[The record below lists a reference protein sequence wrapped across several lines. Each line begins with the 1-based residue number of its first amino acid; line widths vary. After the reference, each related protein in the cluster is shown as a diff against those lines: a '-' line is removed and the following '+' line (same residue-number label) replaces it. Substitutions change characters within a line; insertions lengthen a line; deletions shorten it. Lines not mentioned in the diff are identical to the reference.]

1 MKALRKPQRG
11 AFAPAIACA
20 LLAALSSLLLAA
32 DALAAGSFKLRSPT
46 VSEVSGGWHVFCDV
60 ALPKPP
66 LTPHVTLK
74 FLFTKTAVYERDLVD
89 NSPKP
94 VVNRQ
99 ALVGQQPSVESLEV
113 DFADASGKIYNIT
126 HFDFSLTRVRGYEAG
141 EYKLQ
146 VRTSDGLDIGSATTI
161 TLNGDN
167 PVVDRRAM
175 SFDAKNPNMKKVSSG
190 VDAGVAKVDDTVAAV
205 PQNTEVAPAGSA
217 PPFIPPEA
225 FQKQPEE
232 IGDHPK
238 GCGCDVPGA
247 SGDNTPLTRA
257 LGALGVGL
265 GLSLIAWRKRRT
277 HARVGGLAR

>member
-1 MKALRKPQRG
+1 MEALKKPRRR
-11 AFAPAIACA
+11 ALACA
-20 LLAALSSLLLAA
+20 LLAALWSLLLATS
-32 DALAAGSFKLRSPT
+32 ALASGSFKLRSPT
-46 VSEVSGGWHVFCDV
+46 VSEVSGGWHVYCDV

-89 NSPKP
+89 NNPKP
-94 VVNRQ
+94 VINRQ

-126 HFDFSLTRVRGYEAG
+126 HFDFSLTRIRGYEAG

-146 VRTSDGLDIGSATTI
+146 VRTSDGVDVGTPTTI

-175 SFDAKNPNMKKVSSG
+175 SFAQDPNHRKVTSV
-190 VDAGVAKVDDTVAAV
+190 VDAGAKVEDPVAAAAV
-205 PQNTEVAPAGSA
+205 PNNADIAPAGSA
-217 PPFIPPEA
+217 PPFLGPEA

-238 GCGCDVPGA
+238 GCGCEVAGGGG
-247 SGDNTPLTRA
+247 GDAMTTRA
-257 LGALGVGL
+257 LGAVLTGL

-277 HARVGGLAR
+277 QRGTAH